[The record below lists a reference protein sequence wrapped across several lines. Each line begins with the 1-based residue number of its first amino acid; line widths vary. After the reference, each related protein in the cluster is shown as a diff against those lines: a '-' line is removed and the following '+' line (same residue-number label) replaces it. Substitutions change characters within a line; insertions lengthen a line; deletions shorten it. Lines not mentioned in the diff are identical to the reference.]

1 MADPVEAE
9 AISTAFFGSER
20 DINAEASNRPLY
32 VGSIKTVLGHTE
44 GTAGIAAVLKAMLA
58 IQNSSIPPNLLFN
71 ELSPSVAPFYDNL
84 EILSTARPW
93 PDVPKNQPKRAS
105 VNSFGFGGANA
116 HAILESYE
124 EPVENGVGDSTALFT
139 PFVFSAASEHS
150 LRANLSAY
158 TTYLETNPNISPCDL
173 AYTLRQRRSTFP
185 YRISFPA
192 TDLNKLKSNI
202 SAKLEGQE
210 SSLDGRTLVRNEG
223 SNKILGVFT
232 GQGAQ
237 YAGMGAELIRRS
249 PLALQIIQTLE
260 SSLAQLPDEDRP
272 IWSLE
277 AEILADPSASHIND
291 SAISQ
296 PLNTAVQIMLVDL
309 LRSANV
315 HFDAVI
321 GHSGGEVAAAYAAGF
336 LTARDALCI
345 AYYRG
350 MSCRY
355 ATSPNGNREGAM
367 LAVGTSMEDALQLCE
382 DEDFDGRISLAAV
395 NSSSSVTISGDED
408 AIEELAG
415 IMEGEKKFHRRL
427 KVDKGYHSKH
437 MQPAAAP
444 YLKGIRRAGIKV
456 QTPSLSRPCTWY
468 SSVFDGTPV
477 DLSFELAD
485 QYWVDNMVKPVLFS
499 QALTAALLSGT
510 KFDAALEIGP
520 HPALRSPAIQTV
532 QDVLQKTIPYQGT
545 LLRGSDAIE
554 DFSNSLG
561 FLWSHLD
568 RRSINLG
575 SCEVAMSGG
584 KQRFH
589 VLKGLPSYQWSHET
603 KYWHESRR
611 SRQLRLR
618 QHPFHPLLGD
628 MTAESGPHALRWK
641 NILKPSEIPWVQG
654 HSVQN
659 QIVFPAAGYVST
671 AVEAAQ
677 ILADGRSIRLIELE
691 DFFIRQAVTFD
702 GNDTGVEV
710 LIELSQISRIESNS
724 IEAHFTYS
732 AASGGESTDLSLAAD
747 GHLKVCLGE
756 TSPDLLPGRQP
767 APPHMINV
775 EESRLYNYLA
785 SLEYNFSGPFR
796 SLVELKRKLGSA
808 RCTAR
813 KALTP
818 DCESVLIHPADL
830 DAAFQSINLAYSYP
844 GDEQL
849 RNLHLP
855 TTVDKI
861 RVNPAPFAIK
871 EDVKDCIDIDSF
883 CNPDDRSA
891 PGSGFSGNVNLYVN
905 NCPNAAIQVDHV
917 SFKPVGTTAND
928 DRKIFCK
935 MDWVPT
941 KPDGT
946 AAADDIPVSQYERE
960 LMWVLS
966 RIVNFY
972 VRQFDRDVPE
982 DSSARK
988 QSPNSH
994 YLNYIRHMKGLLERG
1009 ENRFAKQEWLN
1020 DSLEDVMDHIHA
1032 TGFVQSPW
1040 PIDRFEVLTAVATSR
1055 VENNADVRIM
1065 LLVGEIMPKVFKGE
1079 TNMLEHFRTSGL
1091 LDKYYATGFGTQQSG
1106 LWLSAMVKQ
1115 LTDRHPRLKLMEI
1128 GESSVVRALLVGR
1141 SDGAAG

>member
-9 AISTAFFGSER
+9 AISTAFFGGEQ
-20 DINAEASNRPLY
+20 DTKPEAGGHPLY

-58 IQNSSIPPNLLFN
+58 IQNSCVPPNLLFN

-84 EILSTARPW
+84 EILRAARPW

-105 VNSFGFGGANA
+105 VNSFGFGGTNA

-139 PFVFSAASEHS
+139 PLVFSAASEQS

-158 TTYLETNPNISPCDL
+158 AIHLDACPDISPRDL
-173 AYTLRQRRSTFP
+173 AYTLRQRRSVFP
-185 YRISFPA
+185 YRVSFPA
-192 TDLNKLKSNI
+192 TDLDGLKSNI
-202 SAKLEGQE
+202 LASLEAQG
-210 SSLDGRTLVRNEG
+210 SSLGVRTLVRG
-223 SNKILGVFT
+223 GAPSKILGVFT

-237 YAGMGAELIRRS
+237 YASMGAELIRLS
-249 PLALQIIQTLE
+249 PLAQQIIQKLE
-260 SSLAQLPDEDRP
+260 SSLAQLPKEDRP
-272 IWSLE
+272 TWSLE
-277 AEILADPSASHIND
+277 AEIVADPSASRMND

-296 PLNTAVQIMLVDL
+296 PLNTAIQIMLVDI

-336 LTARDALCI
+336 LTARDAFSV

-350 MSCRY
+350 MNCRF
-355 ATSPNGNREGAM
+355 ATSPNGKFEGAM
-367 LAVGTSMEDALQLCE
+367 LAVGTSREDALQLCE
-382 DEDFDGRISLAAV
+382 DEDFAGRISLAAV

-408 AIEELAG
+408 AIEELAV
-415 IMEGEKKFHRRL
+415 IMDEEKVFHRRL
-427 KVDKGYHSKH
+427 KVDKAYHSKH

-444 YLKGIRRAGIKV
+444 YLEGIRRAGVKA

-468 SSVFDGTPV
+468 SSVFDGKPV
-477 DLSFELAD
+477 DLSFELGD
-485 QYWVDNMVKPVLFS
+485 VYWVENMVRPVLFS
-499 QALTAALLSGT
+499 QALTAALSSGT
-510 KFDAALEIGP
+510 VFDAALEVGP
-520 HPALRSPAIQTV
+520 HPALKSPVTQTV
-532 QDVLQKTIPYQGT
+532 QDVLQKTIPYHGT

-554 DFSNSLG
+554 AFSKSLG

-568 RRSINLG
+568 RRSVDLG
-575 SCEVAMSGG
+575 SCEIAISGG

-589 VLKGLPSYQWSHET
+589 VLKALPSYQWSHENR
-603 KYWHESRR
+603 YWHESRR

-618 QHPFHPLLGD
+618 QQPVHPLLGD
-628 MTAESGPHALRWK
+628 ATAESGPHALRWK
-641 NILKPSEIPWVQG
+641 NILKPSEIPWVEG

-671 AVEAAQ
+671 AVEAALV
-677 ILADGRSIRLIELE
+677 LAAGKSVRLIELE
-691 DFFIRQAVTFD
+691 DFFIRQAVTFG
-702 GNDTGVEV
+702 GNDAGVEV
-710 LIELSQISRIESNS
+710 LIELSQISKVQSDC
-724 IEAHFTYS
+724 IEAKFTYS
-732 AASGGESTDLSLAAD
+732 AALGDESTDLSLAAD
-747 GHLKVCLGE
+747 GKLKISLGE
-756 TSPDLLPGRQP
+756 TSSNLLPERQP
-767 APPHMINV
+767 APPHMIPV

-808 RCTAR
+808 RCMAK
-813 KALTP
+813 KASTP
-818 DCESVLIHPADL
+818 DYESLLIHPADL

-855 TTVDKI
+855 TSIAKI
-861 RVNPAPFAIK
+861 RVNPAVFAVQ
-871 EDVKDCIDIDSF
+871 EEL
-883 CNPDDRSA
+883 DDRVNVDSVCNSEDRST

-905 NCPNAAIQVDHV
+905 GCSNAAVQVDHV
-917 SFKPVGTTAND
+917 NFKPVGTTAND

-935 MDWVPT
+935 MDWVPS
-941 KPDGT
+941 KLDGA
-946 AAADDIPVSQYERE
+946 AAADHIPVTQYERD

-982 DSSARK
+982 DSPFRK
-988 QSPNSH
+988 ESPNSH
-994 YLNYIRHMKGLLERG
+994 YLNYVRHMKSLLERG
-1009 ENRFAKQEWLN
+1009 ENRFAKQEWLK

-1032 TGFVQSPW
+1032 AGYVQTPW
-1040 PIDRFEVLTAVATSR
+1040 PLARL
-1055 VENNADVRIM
+1055 
-1065 LLVGEIMPKVFKGE
+1065 E
-1079 TNMLEHFRTSGL
+1079 TVQ
-1091 LDKYYATGFGTQQSG
+1091 D
-1106 LWLSAMVKQ
+1106 
-1115 LTDRHPRLKLMEI
+1115 TDR
-1128 GESSVVRALLVGR
+1128 
-1141 SDGAAG
+1141 